1 MEKKLVVMR
10 KKSYRTEVIVLSV
23 LLVLAAVIVGMRLI
37 KSDVIATV
45 NGKEIT
51 TRQVDGLYLQLS
63 KRYQNVTMEDALN
76 QAVDETLL
84 LEEAERNGIAVSDSD
99 VEKILASYRNSTSEN
114 DLLLYWESQGISEQD
129 APIVL
134 KKQETINRLLNK
146 TILSNIEVSDEE
158 VESFRDAFTQQIEGN
173 SSIVFEPSPEEV
185 RQAIYIDRARS
196 ALNLYLNQLRSAAD
210 IKILQK
216 V

>member
-10 KKSYRTEVIVLSV
+10 RKSYNAEMIILSV

-51 TRQVDGLYLQLS
+51 IGQVDGLYLQLS

-76 QAVDETLL
+76 QAIDETLL
-84 LEEAERNGIAVSDSD
+84 LSEAERNGIVVSGSD

-196 ALNLYLNQLRSAAD
+196 ALNIYLNQLRSAAD
-210 IKILQK
+210 IEILQK